1 MDANARIRR
10 LARQVRT
17 GRVGRSEG
25 GLRLGLDLGTANIV
39 LSVVDGRGEP
49 VAGAWRHSGVVRDGV
64 VVDWQGAVTAVRDL
78 RATLETRLEHRF
90 TEVSVAIPP
99 GIGHG
104 TTRVFVNVVEAAGLQ
119 LAEIV
124 DEPVAAARVLG
135 VTDGAVIDIGH
146 GTTGVSVL
154 ESGRVVVS
162 EDEATGG
169 HHMTLVVAGALN
181 IDYDEAERLKRTP
194 DSRELVFG
202 LIRPTLE
209 KMASIAARVI
219 GEGSVASIH
228 LVGGSS
234 AYDGAPELFAEVLG
248 QPVVRPDEP
257 LFATPLGIPLP
268 AQLPAMARGAS
279 DE

>member
-17 GRVGRSEG
+17 GRVGRAAG
-25 GLRLGLDLGTANIV
+25 DLRLGLDLGTANIV
-39 LSVVDGRGEP
+39 LCVVDGRGEP
-49 VAGAWRHSGVVRDGV
+49 VAGAWRQSGVVRDGV
-64 VVDWQGAVTAVRDL
+64 VVDWVGAVHAVKDL
-78 RATLETRLEHRF
+78 RATLEGRLQCRF
-90 TEVSVAIPP
+90 TAASVAVPP
-99 GIGHG
+99 GIDRG
-104 TTRVFVNVVEAAGLQ
+104 TAKVFVNVVEAAGLE
-119 LAEIV
+119 LAEMV

-162 EDEATGG
+162 DDEATGG

-181 IDYDEAERLKRTP
+181 ISYDEAEMLKRDP
-194 DSRELVFG
+194 REHDQVFG

-209 KMASIAARVI
+209 KMASIAARVLD
-219 GEGSVASIH
+219 GAHVASIH

-234 AYDGAPELFAEVLG
+234 TYAGASELFAEVLG
-248 QPVVRPDEP
+248 QPVTRPDEP
-257 LFATPLGIPLP
+257 LFVTPLGIPLP
-268 AQLPAMARGAS
+268 AQLPVEHVRILR
-279 DE
+279 

>member
-17 GRVGRSEG
+17 GRVGQSTG
-25 GLRLGLDLGTANIV
+25 DLRLGLDLGTANIV
-39 LSVVDGRGEP
+39 LSVVDERGKP

-64 VVDWQGAVTAVRDL
+64 VVDWVAAVRAVKDL
-78 RATLETRLEHRF
+78 RATLESRLHHRF
-90 TEVSVAIPP
+90 TAASVAIPP
-99 GIGHG
+99 GIDGG
-104 TTRVFVNVVEAAGLQ
+104 TAKVFKNVVEAAGLE
-119 LAEIV
+119 LAEMV

-154 ESGRVVVS
+154 EAGKIVVS
-162 EDEATGG
+162 DDEATGG

-181 IDYDEAERLKRTP
+181 IPYDQAEKLKRDP
-194 DSRELVFG
+194 REHDQIFG

-209 KMASIAARVI
+209 KMASIASRVLD
-219 GEGSVASIH
+219 GTSVDSIH

-234 AYDGAPELFAEVLG
+234 AYEGAPELFAEVLG
-248 QPVVRPDEP
+248 QPVSRPDEP
-257 LFATPLGIPLP
+257 LFVTPLGIPLT
-268 AQLPAMARGAS
+268 AMAPTKKVSAS
-279 DE
+279 R

>member
-17 GRVGRSEG
+17 GRVGRSAG
-25 GLRLGLDLGTANIV
+25 DLRLGLDLGTANIV
-39 LSVVDGRGEP
+39 LSVVDERGKP

-64 VVDWQGAVTAVRDL
+64 VVDWHGAVRAVKDL
-78 RATLETRLEHRF
+78 RDTLETRLQHRF
-90 TEVSVAIPP
+90 TAASVAVPP
-99 GIGHG
+99 GIDHG
-104 TTRVFVNVVEAAGLQ
+104 TTRVFVHVVEAAGLE

-162 EDEATGG
+162 DDEATGG

-181 IDYDEAERLKRTP
+181 IGYEEAEELKRDP
-194 DSRELVFG
+194 RAHDQIFG

-209 KMASIAARVI
+209 KMASIAARVLD
-219 GEGSVASIH
+219 GANVASIH

-234 AYDGAPELFAEVLG
+234 SYAGAPELFEEVLG
-248 QPVVRPDEP
+248 QPVIRPDEP
-257 LFATPLGIPLP
+257 LFVTPLGIPLP
-268 AQLPAMARGAS
+268 ARLPVDHERILR
-279 DE
+279 

>member
-17 GRVGRSEG
+17 GRVGRHTG
-25 GLRLGLDLGTANIV
+25 ALRLGLDLGTANIV
-39 LSVVDGRGEP
+39 LSVVDGRGNP
-49 VAGAWRHSGVVRDGV
+49 VAGAWRQSGVVRDGV
-64 VVDWQGAVTAVRDL
+64 VVDWQGAVRATKDL
-78 RATLETRLEHRF
+78 RATVEDRLQHRF
-90 TEVSVAIPP
+90 SEVSIAIPP
-99 GIGHG
+99 GIDDA
-104 TTRVFVNVVEAAGLQ
+104 TTKVFVNVVEAAGLQ

-154 ESGRVVVS
+154 ESGRVIVS

-169 HHMTLVVAGALN
+169 HHMTMVVAGALN
-181 IDYDEAERLKRTP
+181 IGYEEAEKLKRNP
-194 DSRELVFG
+194 DERDLVFG

-219 GEGSVASIH
+219 VGEDVASVH

-234 AYDGAPELFAEVLG
+234 SYDGAAELFADVLG
-248 QPVVRPDEP
+248 QPVHRPDEP

-268 AQLPAMARGAS
+268 SRLPTTA
-279 DE
+279 